1 MVRLVTASSSEPN
14 TLFERNLIALAE
26 HVSFEFAQGL
36 AALRSDLELVTE
48 PKSGLLN
55 IKAGDRMM
63 YPTGAEPFAARQVAE
78 YVAKPQRLSLRPSP
92 PAVGSAL
99 LSDRAVASL
108 HNRFGS
114 KLVSTQ
120 RDPDVTAGY
129 LTVFGLGL
137 GLQLSPLL
145 ERLNVRNLIVAD
157 GTPAFLALS
166 MQVIE
171 WMDII
176 ATLRDRG
183 GKVTFT
189 FDGDPVALSNKVYE
203 AMRGPDRGLM
213 DGSYI
218 FGHYRMPVLERA
230 MALFMEGLPVIG
242 DSDGFFEDECLML
255 RNAAT
260 NLADKN
266 VNVLAQGAGRSDAA
280 PAIVVGSGPSID
292 AEMAT
297 LRRLRDRCLL
307 ISGGTGL
314 GVLLEAGLKP
324 DFHCE
329 IENVPDI
336 LTVNQT
342 AAAKHDLAGIRL
354 IAASTVDP
362 LLPPLFEE
370 TIFVLR
376 ENLSPTRMFGNTDLV
391 LPMAGPTVT
400 HLACRSAMALG
411 CRDIYLFGVDL
422 GSVDAGRHH
431 SGASIY
437 NLSDDPYWRGGAAM
451 DKLSIPAVG
460 NFRDQVFTSREFAFA
475 RLYFSTLASLNPDF
489 QIHNC
494 SDGVRIEGA
503 AAQRGSDL
511 HLPEVMVDIPEM
523 VSGLPALSVRKA
535 AIDQAMHDLW
545 NAMSGLAPSIAGL
558 AGRTGDDI
566 LSVND
571 GLKAA
576 LAGSEAATADATA
589 KFMMAGTLQM
599 ILQTGNSLYGRVSPG
614 RRKDV
619 AEETAKAL
627 ARAAW
632 EMAEV

>member
-1 MVRLVTASSSEPN
+1 VTSSSTEPK
-14 TLFERNLIALAE
+14 TLYERNLIALAE
-26 HVSFEFAQGL
+26 HVSFEFAQEL
-36 AALRSDLELVTE
+36 AALQSDLELVSD

-55 IKAGDRMM
+55 VKAGDKLM

-78 YVAKPQRLSLRPSP
+78 YVEKPQRISLRPSP
-92 PAVGSAL
+92 PAAGSAL

-108 HNRFGS
+108 HNRFGT
-114 KLVSTQ
+114 KLVTLQ
-120 RDPDVTAGY
+120 RDPDLTAGY

-137 GLQLSPLL
+137 GLHLSPLL
-145 ERLNVRNLIVAD
+145 ERLNVRNLVVAD

-166 MQVIE
+166 MQAIE
-171 WMDII
+171 WADII
-176 ATLRDRG
+176 AAVRDRG
-183 GKVTFT
+183 GRVIFA

-203 AMRGPDRGLM
+203 AMRGPDRGLL

-218 FGHYRMPVLERA
+218 YGHYRMPVLERA
-230 MALFMEGLPVIG
+230 LALFMQSLPVIG

-255 RNAAT
+255 RNAAA

-266 VNVLAQGAGRSDAA
+266 VRVLAPGADRSGAP

-292 AEMAT
+292 AEIET
-297 LRRLRDRCLL
+297 LRRLRDRCVL

-362 LLPPLFEE
+362 LLPPLFED

-376 ENLSPTRMFGNTDLV
+376 ENLSPTRLFGKQEFV

-400 HLACRSAMALG
+400 HLACRTAMTLG
-411 CRDIYLFGVDL
+411 CRDIHLFGVDL
-422 GSVDAGRHH
+422 GSTEAERHH

-437 NLSDDPYWRGGAAM
+437 NLSADPYWRGGAAM
-451 DKLSIPAVG
+451 EKLTIPAAG

-489 QIHNC
+489 RILNC

-503 AAQRGSDL
+503 PAQRGADL
-511 HLPEVMVDIPEM
+511 HLPQASIDVAAMVA
-523 VSGLPALSVRKA
+523 GLPLLSVPQT
-535 AIDQAMHDLW
+535 AIDRAMQDLG
-545 NAMSGLAPSIAGL
+545 NAMSGLAPKVAGL
-558 AGRTGDDI
+558 AGRQAGDI

-571 GLKAA
+571 GLKAV
-576 LAGSEAATADATA
+576 LADRDAATPGATA

-614 RRKDV
+614 RRPDV